1 MIADKPEKKDTCS
14 VFHCISMGK
23 FKREVGIVKQKKL
36 FSRIEILLY
45 RLIFPERLNPKSS
58 LSFLTSILEG
68 RKERILPV
76 LPSLEYASTE
86 VNHMV
91 GKLI

>member
-1 MIADKPEKKDTCS
+1 
-14 VFHCISMGK
+14 MGK
-23 FKREVGIVKQKKL
+23 FKREVGIVKQKKR
-36 FSRIEILLY
+36 FSRIEIYTIY